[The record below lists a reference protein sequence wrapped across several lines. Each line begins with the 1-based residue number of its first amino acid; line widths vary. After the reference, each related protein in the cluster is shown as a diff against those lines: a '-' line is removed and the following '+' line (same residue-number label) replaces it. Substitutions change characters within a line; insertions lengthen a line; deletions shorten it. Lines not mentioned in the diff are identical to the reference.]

1 MKKNI
6 KRLVDRVPIIA
17 IAIDSHRNITYY
29 NNSAKQKFL
38 FLEEGRDINLVLRS
52 TELNTFIDKCFGEE
66 KDYTVEFQ
74 PSNFDDWYFLANLLF
89 FSETDHQCE
98 IIIFLTDQTFLYSYE
113 KMRTDFV
120 ANVSHE
126 LRTPLSSIVGYIE
139 TIKNENNLDKKTT
152 NKFLDIMEEQAWR
165 MSRLVED
172 LLLLSKYEA
181 DDKPLDFREIEVVKL
196 VESAIDNLKLKI
208 EEKKLQV
215 VFNNF
220 LNDKIISLNSDSI
233 IQVFINIL
241 DNAIKY
247 SNENSSIFIK
257 LNNIILEENNHIH
270 IQIEDQGEGIAK
282 EHLHRLTERFY
293 RIDKNR
299 SRDLG
304 GTGLGLSIVKHIIN
318 RHNGKLT
325 ISSEPEK
332 GSIFNVYLPII
343 QK

>member
-1 MKKNI
+1 M
-6 KRLVDRVPIIA
+6 
-17 IAIDSHRNITYY
+17 
-29 NNSAKQKFL
+29 
-38 FLEEGRDINLVLRS
+38 
-52 TELNTFIDKCFGEE
+52 
-66 KDYTVEFQ
+66 
-74 PSNFDDWYFLANLLF
+74 
-89 FSETDHQCE
+89 
-98 IIIFLTDQTFLYSYE
+98 
-113 KMRTDFV
+113 
-120 ANVSHE
+120 
-126 LRTPLSSIVGYIE
+126 
-139 TIKNENNLDKKTT
+139 
-152 NKFLDIMEEQAWR
+152 
-165 MSRLVED
+165 
-172 LLLLSKYEA
+172 
-181 DDKPLDFREIEVVKL
+181 
-196 VESAIDNLKLKI
+196 
-208 EEKKLQV
+208 
-215 VFNNF
+215 FNNF